1 MGRGPSPGT
10 LHSIPGPATPW
21 PSLSHGGSEPTPHA
35 RDPEVELPSPGAPM
49 TGSEG
54 REVGP
59 ERQGLASGV
68 RSRPQ
73 LGRGLRSEGAYGQR
87 RGSAWVCSREI
98 QDRGGPQAEATAGHR
113 PGRQSAS
120 WPVVVTPGDGLGL
133 GCPGETGVRA
143 VSPHLCAPLF
153 PAPILTQILL
163 PSEQEGS
170 WDLRLPPPNSGT
182 ESGGPSMQTGDRDL
196 RAPSPPA
203 ASPQPTPNPG
213 IDSRPPGPSPCLDLG
228 QIDPGGAG
236 TRVLLV

>member
-1 MGRGPSPGT
+1 MGR
-10 LHSIPGPATPW
+10 
-21 PSLSHGGSEPTPHA
+21 
-35 RDPEVELPSPGAPM
+35 R
-49 TGSEG
+49 G
-54 REVGP
+54 RAW
-59 ERQGLASGV
+59 RQGFRAGHSWARVSEV
-68 RSRPQ
+68 RMRMV
-73 LGRGLRSEGAYGQR
+73 SEGAVPGW
-87 RGSAWVCSREI
+87 SAGVI

-170 WDLRLPPPNSGT
+170 WDLRLHLPNSGT

-196 RAPSPPA
+196 RAPSPPT

-213 IDSRPPGPSPCLDLG
+213 IDSRPPGPSPRLDLG